1 MSENIDEKLE
11 FQKNELMKQMEDEI
25 TQIKYDIDNSSK
37 TNSKIKRLRALKY
50 SLTSLRAITPYV
62 LTAAMTFGLFASL
75 HVTPFILNDQKKKL
89 EKKKIFDSLG
99 NIRYEEQ
106 YDNYDSAKSTI
117 SYVDKWKKRD
127 DGFYSRKVLTFSAKD
142 ILEDI
147 ITRIVNDV
155 DIDSL
160 ESVFG
165 EPVSSKIQIHN
176 NLTEEEIQ
184 AEPYLEAIIYSRY
197 NDFIVVKESQSENL
211 FSTIV
216 WVILT
221 LFVEIIP
228 FVLRKEY
235 SDFDYIY
242 YIDLIKEKYPYV
254 DAKELEKKLE
264 IKMNNYDRLTR

>member
-1 MSENIDEKLE
+1 MSDKIDEKLE

-62 LTAAMTFGLFASL
+62 LTAAMTFGLFATL

-117 SYVDKWKKRD
+117 SYVDKWEKRD